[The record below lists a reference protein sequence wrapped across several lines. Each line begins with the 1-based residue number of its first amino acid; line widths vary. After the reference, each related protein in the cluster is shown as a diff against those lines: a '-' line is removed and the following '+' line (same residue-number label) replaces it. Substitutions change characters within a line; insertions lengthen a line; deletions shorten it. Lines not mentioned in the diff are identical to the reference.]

1 MSEESSGATPEMMEA
16 LICRLPSVMRCQIVL
31 NDWGG
36 IEEIHVLTTLERSA
50 KQIVRD
56 VESAL
61 RAEWNIHVDHKRIS
75 VAQIRSDEP
84 ARPRPLLEVREVRTE
99 IDALDGRVG
108 AEVELS
114 PVGSPGETYRGE
126 WSGSYVPSH
135 YPLSVAQA
143 AVDAINQVP
152 EVGAGFVFSEL
163 RALTLGG
170 KPVVVVALSY
180 LNPRR
185 REEVVVGA
193 AAEAGDPQAAA
204 AHAVVDAANRW
215 LMKPPSFGP
224 PGYAPL
230 PKLEPTTAGEGGEGG
245 WSSQTGPNG

>member
-1 MSEESSGATPEMMEA
+1 MSEAASGATPEAMEA

-61 RAEWNIHVDHKRIS
+61 RAEWNVHVDHKRIS

-84 ARPRPLLEVREVRTE
+84 RRPRPQLEVREVRTD
-99 IDALDGRVG
+99 IDALDARVG

-114 PVGSPGETYRGE
+114 PVGAPGETYRGM

-135 YPLSVAQA
+135 YPVSVAQA
-143 AVDAINQVP
+143 AVQAINQVP
-152 EVGAGFVFSEL
+152 EIGVGFVFSEL
-163 RALTLGG
+163 RALTLAGRAI
-170 KPVVVVALSY
+170 VIVALSY
-180 LNPRR
+180 MNPRR

-193 AAEAGDPQAAA
+193 APESGDAQAAA

-215 LMKPPSFGP
+215 LMKPLAVDWTGGVPLTKLRL
-224 PGYAPL
+224 PG
-230 PKLEPTTAGEGGEGG
+230 GEGGEPE
-245 WSSQTGPNG
+245 WNSPEDPER